1 MKIPWRSPLFTEPN
15 ATTATA
21 TAITATATTT
31 AITTI
36 TTITTTS
43 TITTTATTTTITTTF
58 QSLGASYRGSLGV
71 LDFIL
76 TTARVAKQVLKI
88 LMILIQN
95 YFTISKII
103 LS

>member
-1 MKIPWRSPLFTEPN
+1 MEVS
-15 ATTATA
+15 TATA

-36 TTITTTS
+36 TTTTTTG

-58 QSLGASYRGSLGV
+58 QSLGGSYRGSLGV

-76 TTARVAKQVLKI
+76 TTARVSKQVLAFKI

-95 YFTISKII
+95 NFKISKII